1 MHECYRGRTT
11 IARPLIRNQ
20 RCLEKAF
27 RDAQQ
32 AMPGS
37 NREIVASSHD
47 GFNSVRATATRDKK
61 LSFLSREASATYTNA
76 APASIK
82 DRSAR
87 FGARIARVIRRGC
100 GFATDPES
108 GRKDRQSGEKKR
120 NASRL
125 PTHRA
130 SAGGSKKL
138 RKICYPAHGKG
149 TATLPASSPQGRPGV
164 VLSLTATLAD
174 LKAV

>member
-20 RCLEKAF
+20 RCLGKAS

-47 GFNSVRATATRDKK
+47 GFNSVRAAATRDKK

-76 APASIK
+76 PPGYDERQVCSVCCPH
-82 DRSAR
+82 DQPGTR
-87 FGARIARVIRRGC
+87 FW
-100 GFATDPES
+100 
-108 GRKDRQSGEKKR
+108 
-120 NASRL
+120 
-125 PTHRA
+125 
-130 SAGGSKKL
+130 
-138 RKICYPAHGKG
+138 
-149 TATLPASSPQGRPGV
+149 
-164 VLSLTATLAD
+164 
-174 LKAV
+174 